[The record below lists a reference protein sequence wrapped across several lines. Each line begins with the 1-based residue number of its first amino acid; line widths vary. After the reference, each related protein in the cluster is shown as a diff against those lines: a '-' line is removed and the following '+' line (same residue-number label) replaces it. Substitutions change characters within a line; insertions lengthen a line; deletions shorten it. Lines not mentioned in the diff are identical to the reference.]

1 MSPWNT
7 IRFVLWRNFKT
18 PLIMG
23 VIIFIFVIFLLLAIW
38 SLPGAVMTQIVNKIF
53 GNNGSG

>member
-18 PLIMG
+18 PLILG
-23 VIIFIFVIFLLLAIW
+23 VIIFIFVVFLLLAIW
-38 SLPGAVMTQIVNKIF
+38 TLPGAVVQQLISKIF
-53 GNNGSG
+53 GNSGSG